1 MVTSVKNETRPS
13 LETENN
19 KIQNA
24 ISSIK
29 KMPRDLLSVRL
40 AFGVVLGLLYLHNLP
55 VTKYTLLKDD

>member
-1 MVTSVKNETRPS
+1 MVTSVKNGTRPS

-24 ISSIK
+24 ISGIK

-40 AFGVVLGLLYLHNLP
+40 AFGVVSRLLYPHSLDTAFL
-55 VTKYTLLKDD
+55 